1 MEVPDSCSVGA
12 WVGEFSALLWSH
24 VRWVQLCSSL
34 SILWHC
40 LSLGL
45 EWKLTFS
52 SSRPFS
58 VLSFP
63 NLLVYWVKHFHSI
76 ISRIQN
82 SSIGIPSIL
91 WIENGSFI
99 IQCFQVLRKSDGAR
113 WLLFLG
119 RAWESGLISPIM
131 SSSFFSRKYVCNLEE
146 VSYQNAFSLVLT
158 LKDKG

>member
-1 MEVPDSCSVGA
+1 MEGGRDLF
-12 WVGEFSALLWSH
+12 WFFFYFFQLFFSIKIFLMWT
-24 VRWVQLCSSL
+24 SL

-76 ISRIQN
+76 ISRIRN